1 MRKNETR
8 HKLLKHEPALGPFIG
23 LQSPH
28 VAELMGYAGFDFVVI
43 ESEHNA
49 IESAEIEHI
58 LMALGNTE
66 ATPIVRIPS
75 SEKVY
80 IQKALDIGA
89 MGIVVP
95 AVKTPEEAM
104 KIVSATRFPPVG
116 DRSWGPLRA
125 SKYTFDNDDY
135 LQSANDNILVILI
148 IETAEALDNLED
160 IASVPGVDVLFI
172 GPWDMC
178 LALGLDPLQLPHKEI
193 DDIVVRMVELS
204 KRFQVVAGAGASS
217 PEGIKDRIDQGV
229 KYISYGPDY
238 SLLATAAKTG
248 GGAFRE
254 LTE

>member
-8 HKLLKHEPALGPFIG
+8 SKLLKHEPVLGPFIG

-28 VAELMGYAGFDFVVI
+28 VAELMGHAGFDFVVV

-95 AVKTPEEAM
+95 AVKTAQEAM
-104 KIVSATRFPPVG
+104 DIVSATRFPPVG

-125 SKYTFDNDDY
+125 SKYTFDNEDY
-135 LQSANDNILVILI
+135 LHNANDNILVILI
-148 IETAEALDNLED
+148 IETLEALENLEA
-160 IASVPGVDVLFI
+160 IAAVPGVDVLFI

-193 DDIVVRMVELS
+193 DDIVVKMVELS
-204 KRFQVVAGAGASS
+204 KRLEIVAGAGASS

-238 SLLATAAKTG
+238 SLLSAVAKTG
-248 GGAFRE
+248 VDAFKE
-254 LTE
+254 LTK

>member
-1 MRKNETR
+1 MHKNETR
-8 HKLLKHEPALGPFIG
+8 DKLRKQKPVLGPFVG

-28 VAELMGYAGFDFVVI
+28 VAELMGHAGFDFVVV

-58 LMALGNTE
+58 LMAVGNTD

-95 AVKTPEEAM
+95 AVKTAEEAGQ
-104 KIVSATRFPPVG
+104 IVSETRFPPVG
-116 DRSWGPLRA
+116 SRSWGPLRA
-125 SKYTFDNDDY
+125 SKYTFDNEDY
-135 LQSANDNILVILI
+135 LRNANDNILVILI
-148 IETAEALDNLED
+148 IETAEALDNLEA
-160 IASVPGVDVLFI
+160 IAAVSGVDVLFI

-204 KRFQVVAGAGASS
+204 KRFEVVAGAGASS

-238 SLLATAAKTG
+238 SLLSAAAKTG
-248 GGAFRE
+248 VDAFRK

>member
-8 HKLLKHEPALGPFIG
+8 DKLLKHEPALGPFVG

-28 VAELMGYAGFDFVVI
+28 VAELMGHAGFDFVVI

-238 SLLATAAKTG
+238 SLLATVAKTG
-248 GGAFRE
+248 VDAFRK